1 MKRGNKHHPE
11 LAGLPSLTPDHGRIG
26 EGLHDHWLAAIQP
39 RGGAGGPGE

>member
-26 EGLHDHWLAAIQP
+26 EGLHDQLAGSNPAQRRRRRP
-39 RGGAGGPGE
+39 R